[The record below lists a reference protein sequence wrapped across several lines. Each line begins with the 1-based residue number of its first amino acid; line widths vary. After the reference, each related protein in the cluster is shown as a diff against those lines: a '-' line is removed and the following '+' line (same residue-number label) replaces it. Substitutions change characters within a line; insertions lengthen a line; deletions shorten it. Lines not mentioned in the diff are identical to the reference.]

1 MDDIEEAIADGRSAD
16 ALLNDPVLQ
25 KALDS
30 LKNEQIRNFRSTRPD
45 ESEKREQSYYLLKAI
60 ESLEAKLNN
69 IKSNGEF
76 EQEKIKRRGRPPRIA

>member
-1 MDDIEEAIADGRSAD
+1 MDEIEQAIADGRQAERLMS
-16 ALLNDPVLQ
+16 DPVLQ

-30 LKNEQIRNFRSTRPD
+30 LKNEQIRNFRATNPP
-45 ESEKREQSYYLLKAI
+45 ESDKREQSYYMLKAI
-60 ESLEAKLNN
+60 ESLEAKLNG